1 MHRGNT
7 YLNVL
12 PIAENS
18 EGARSAVLSLSA
30 TYMKD
35 YIVSEAT
42 QYENADHVYM
52 VQAVQ
57 SLITGLGLDESPE
70 TYLITGMLLTQHST
84 VNDRESDPCWSCH
97 VDMIDVLQQQNRFSN
112 DSEPAISMVYQYILA
127 MTAQSLTQ
135 IFTRKPKRIEWIVE
149 CADSESERICG
160 TLGLSRQLL
169 YLIGSITDVATS
181 IFGAEKKV
189 EQAKAIEVQLG
200 ELDQWTEDAT
210 GDALDVVIRTST
222 AYRFA
227 AKIYLKCRVLG

>member
-42 QYENADHVYM
+42 QYENADHIYM

-70 TYLITGMLLTQHST
+70 TYLVTGMLLTQHST

-97 VDMIDVLQQQNRFSN
+97 VDMIDVLQQQDRFSN
-112 DSEPAISMVYQYILA
+112 DSEPALSMIYQYILA
-127 MTAQSLTQ
+127 MTAQSLTY
-135 IFTRKPKRIEWIVE
+135 IFARKPKQIDWIVE
-149 CADSESERICG
+149 CTDSEAERICG
-160 TLGLSRQLL
+160 ILGLSRQLL

-181 IFGAEKKV
+181 IFGEAERA
-189 EQAKAIEVQLG
+189 EQAQAIEAQLG
-200 ELDQWTEDAT
+200 ELDQWTDDAMS
-210 GDALDVVIRTST
+210 DALDVVIRTAT
-222 AYRFA
+222 AYRLA
-227 AKIYLKCRVLG
+227 AKIYLNCRILG